1 MLIVVLST
9 QHSNKVGL
17 SKWKN
22 TSQDLYATTSDSV
35 ECDVYVDKTL
45 QKVITKKSKRIKPKK
60 EK

>member
-1 MLIVVLST
+1 MLIVLLST

-22 TSQDLYATTSDSV
+22 TSQDLYVTTSDSV

-45 QKVITKKSKRIKPKK
+45 QKVITKNQNA
-60 EK
+60 